1 MNARPAPASFAPI
14 SSDLRMAI
22 MDAIEALI
30 LVLDELDGDP
40 DIEPGSDDDLEH
52 DGREPEAWE

>member
-1 MNARPAPASFAPI
+1 
-14 SSDLRMAI
+14 

-40 DIEPGSDDDLEH
+40 DIEPGSDDDLERN
-52 DGREPEAWE
+52 GREPEAWE